1 MPLEGGQFG
10 GGVATPED
18 RKIAS
23 SFARLKRQYAD
34 PMDYD
39 AAARANE
46 GLLMNTVAGLGDGL
60 EKGVSNMLN
69 LIPDMVGYTKP
80 NGERL
85 FDIDLVDRRE
95 NNTYFDVV
103 SGITQFVSGLPIGGP
118 MAKGAT
124 KLTGYGMKA
133 LRGTDH
139 VKKAQRARQVGKSGR
154 DFKTGKRM
162 TVAQTLKQESLNGLL
177 RGYMADFAAFNGDES
192 MLLGFFKSHPEL
204 HNAYQ
209 NISSQEGWEERTSED
224 LARESILSF
233 EKAMTN
239 IGGRGIMATE
249 GALLGGF
256 FNVFWQSMKLMATR
270 TKLIQKGA
278 FGMSEK
284 AKKGAEK
291 TEAKAGEEAK
301 QSLKEEQEN
310 LGFEH
315 KPQRNLN
322 ETLNEKELKKARQ
335 EEADLARKQS
345 ELEEQIDN
353 TKGKDDDLLNRPED
367 ETVVPHEWDKV
378 PQERNKLGILKTV
391 FLKGAVHHSKE
402 YNPAIRQLAAGEKG
416 PMVESVV
423 RGVDDADIRV
433 NRNAILKEWEGV
445 TKGKPK
451 ELLAS
456 STTGTT
462 VPRAA
467 FNSASEYEAWLIARK
482 RAEIKFPKTR
492 NEKLYQQRLD
502 IHAANALKRRGIGSL
517 WKYEFDAPAG
527 MKHLEVDPKLIH
539 ERLFSG
545 GDDAARGFVKSLQ
558 QAALGKGK
566 NLNEMLLEA
575 QELINVDG
583 TMTDAGSKYFT
594 GRLMHFMSGHLK
606 KSMAVSKDDQ
616 IAKAIGWLSDDHG
629 MSAKDVLMQDV
640 INQIDNI
647 ATANNMDSLMVM
659 ERFRKGYGDW
669 KGSWDELKVGH
680 TDLEKAL
687 LEDTK
692 VMKELYVRTWAY
704 RIDQM
709 VSMKQ
714 FMKLTEKITDATPT
728 SDKAFAEFAAELK
741 RIEAK
746 LSSFQRL
753 STASGRQ
760 LAAHKSMQSL
770 DMFGGDPK
778 VMLNEIINRA
788 GGKRG
793 LTKLANR
800 LEAIMS
806 AAKKAGSEQAGEEAA
821 IGIKNLTHKSI
832 TGIDLHNEYWLNSIL
847 SGTKTQVVNTIGTAL
862 HMAYKP
868 AEGFIGAIGDRKSRR
883 FFIHQT
889 MYAANI
895 MGETI
900 KLLAALGLNK
910 GARMTRWSTEAAY
923 NEGRK
928 EIFGR
933 GTQGAGALAGGRK
946 AFRSGKSVLE
956 SRSALFDVTPTKAI
970 TGDFIPD
977 GIADAAFLG
986 QPVGR
991 WAKGML
997 DWAGEMIRLP
1007 SRFMISTDELYK
1019 QISYRSSAMA
1029 RLTGDA
1035 IEELGE
1041 GASHK
1046 ALAEHAATRFHGMI
1060 RKTGARYTPDVL
1072 QDEAWNNYAAAI
1084 AHANSSGEKL
1094 PPEFSNRDDYIYNFV
1109 DKHYDANRSTLS
1121 DFAMDWAEDVTFTRP
1136 LDTDFKR
1143 MLSHNKVNPD
1153 DKSWQQDIQDLVG
1166 RHSWMRILMP
1176 FIRTPVNLLKFP
1188 LQRIPL
1194 APSDA
1199 LIQKRGGML
1208 KKFHMRYQADMLSK
1222 DPIRAAEALG
1232 RVRTGAMLYSSLISL
1247 AAMGTVTGKGPTN
1260 ARERKLKMETGW
1272 RPYSFEIGEYY
1283 VSYARLDPFSTILG
1297 LSADMAEFL
1306 DEASEGGDIND
1317 NWINALFMSGMY
1329 ATSNNILNKS
1339 YLAGL
1344 TNILQGLMNPVGGGN
1359 YAERLL
1365 TKQATSYI
1373 PKAISQFT
1381 VVTDDPFIKE
1391 TRDLMTAM
1399 KAKIPGL
1406 ASGVEARRGI
1416 LGDKLLGTQEDM
1428 FNRMVSMVNPF
1439 SYSKIKDDEV
1449 LDTLASLQFG
1459 FTPPEAQYHG
1469 KESLDMRKFV
1479 DDKGQS
1485 AYDFFQEAIGT
1496 TRLGGENVRERMM
1509 RFIKSRQFREWTKAA
1524 QYEDW
1529 ERGTND
1535 PRVKGMKRLLQQFR
1549 GKAKAGAEKAFPELD
1564 LMLSHYRNKRNK
1576 QLRHPSSLR

>member
-10 GGVATPED
+10 GGKVTPED
-18 RKIAS
+18 SKIAQ
-23 SFARLKRQYAD
+23 SFARLKRQYSD
-34 PMDYD
+34 PVDYE

-46 GLLMNTVAGLGDGL
+46 GILMNTVAGLGHGL
-60 EKGVSNMLN
+60 QEGAENMMN
-69 LIPDMVGYTKP
+69 LLPDMIGYTRE
-80 NGERL
+80 NGDRVFQ
-85 FDIDLVDRRE
+85 FDEIDRRE
-95 NNTYFDVV
+95 NNTYFDVI
-103 SGITQFVSGLPIGGP
+103 SGVTQFVSGIPIGGP
-118 MAKGAT
+118 MARGAT
-124 KLTGYGMKA
+124 KLAGYGMKS
-133 LRGTDH
+133 LRGVDH
-139 VKKAQRARQVGKSGR
+139 VKKAQRARQVGKSGQ
-154 DFKTGKRM
+154 DFKSGQRITAM
-162 TVAQTLKQESLNGLL
+162 QTLKQESLNGLL

-192 MLLGFFKSHPEL
+192 ILLGFFKSHPEL
-204 HNAYQ
+204 HTAYQ
-209 NISSQEGWEERTSED
+209 DISSQEGWENRTSED
-224 LARESILSF
+224 LATETMGQF
-233 EKAMTN
+233 QQAMHN
-239 IGGRGIMATE
+239 IKGRGIMATE

-256 FNVFWQSMKLMATR
+256 FNVFWQSMKLAATR
-270 TKLIQKGA
+270 TKLIQRGA

-284 AKKGAEK
+284 AKKGATASERV
-291 TEAKAGEEAK
+291 AAK
-301 QSLKEEQEN
+301 QAAKSAKEGQED
-310 LGFEH
+310 LAFEH
-315 KPQRNLN
+315 KDQVNLN
-322 ETLNEKELKKARQ
+322 DPLDEDTIKQARQ

-345 ELEEQIDN
+345 ELEEEIDG
-353 TKGKDDDLLNRPED
+353 TKGNDDDLLSRPED
-367 ETVVPHEWDKV
+367 ESVVPHDWDQV
-378 PQERNKLGILKTV
+378 PQKRNKLGILRTLYDEGV
-391 FLKGAVHHSKE
+391 VHHSKA
-402 YNPAIRQLAAGEKG
+402 YNPVIRQLAAGEKG
-416 PMVESVV
+416 PMVESIV
-423 RGVDDADIRV
+423 RGIDDVDIMV
-433 NRNAILKEWEGV
+433 NRNAVNEEWLAG
-445 TKGKPK
+445 K
-451 ELLAS
+451 ELLPS
-456 STTGTT
+456 SSAGTT

-467 FNSASEYEAWLIARK
+467 FNSPLEYEAWLTARK
-482 RAEIKFPKTR
+482 RAEVKFPKTQK
-492 NEKLYQQRLD
+492 ETLYQQRLD
-502 IHAANALKRRGIGSL
+502 VHAANALKRRGIGSL

-527 MKHLEVDPKLIH
+527 MKHLEVPEEWLH
-539 ERLFSG
+539 VRLFEG
-545 GDDAARGFVKSLQ
+545 GDDAARGFIKGLQ
-558 QAALGKGK
+558 NAMEGKGK

-575 QELINVDG
+575 QQLINVDAS
-583 TMTDAGSKYFT
+583 MTDAGSKYFT

-606 KSMAVSKDDQ
+606 KHMAVKTDDQ
-616 IAKAIGWLSDDHG
+616 IAKAVGWLADDNKL
-629 MSAKDVLMQDV
+629 SAKDILMQDV

-647 ATANNMDSLMVM
+647 ATANNMDQLMVI

-680 TDLEKAL
+680 NDIEKAL

-714 FMKLTEKITDATPT
+714 FMRLVSQITDATPT
-728 SDKAFAEFAAELK
+728 GDKTFAEFASELK
-741 RIEAK
+741 RVETK

-760 LAAHKSMQSL
+760 LAAHKSIAAL
-770 DMFGGDPK
+770 NMFAGDPK
-778 VMLNEIINRA
+778 AMLSEIVNRA

-800 LEAIMS
+800 LEAIVN
-806 AAKKAGSEQAGEEAA
+806 AAKKEGSEDVAEEA
-821 IGIKNLTHKSI
+821 IVGLKNNLHKSI

-862 HMAYKP
+862 HMVYKP
-868 AEGFIGAIGDRKSRR
+868 AEGFIGAVGDKKSRR

-889 MYAANI
+889 MYAAN
-895 MGETI
+895 MMTETI
-900 KLLAALGLNK
+900 RLLGALGLNK
-910 GARMTRWSTEAAY
+910 GARMVRWSSEAAY

-928 EIFGR
+928 EIFGK
-933 GTQGAGALAGGRK
+933 GTHGAGSLAGGRK

-956 SRSALFDVTPTKAI
+956 SRSSLFDVSPTKAI
-970 TGDFIPD
+970 SGDYIPD
-977 GIADAAFLG
+977 GIANAAFMG
-986 QPVGR
+986 QPMGR

-997 DWAGEMIRLP
+997 DWAGDMIRLP

-1041 GASHK
+1041 GASRK
-1046 ALAEHAATRFHGMI
+1046 ALAEHAATRFQGMI

-1084 AHANSSGEKL
+1084 ARANESGEKL
-1094 PPEFSNRDDYIYNFV
+1094 PPEFGNRDDYISNFV
-1109 DKHYDANRSTLS
+1109 RKNYDEKRSSLS

-1143 MLSHNKVNPD
+1143 MLAHNKINPD
-1153 DKSWQQDIQDLVG
+1153 DKSWQQDIQDMVG
-1166 RHSWMRILMP
+1166 RHSWMRVIMP

-1188 LQRIPL
+1188 LQRVPF

-1199 LIQKRGGML
+1199 LIQKKGGML

-1232 RVRTGAMLYSSLISL
+1232 RVRTGAMLYTSLISL
-1247 AAMGTVTGKGPTN
+1247 AAMGTVTGKGPLN

-1272 RPYSFEIGEYY
+1272 RPYSFKVGEYY
-1283 VSYARLDPFSTILG
+1283 VQYNRLDPFATIIG
-1297 LSADMAEFL
+1297 LSADMAEFMT
-1306 DEASEGGDIND
+1306 EANEGGDIND
-1317 NWINALFMSGMY
+1317 NWVNALFMSGMY

-1365 TKQATSYI
+1365 TKQSTSYI

-1399 KAKIPGL
+1399 KAKTPGL
-1406 ASGVEARRGI
+1406 AGSVEARRGI

-1449 LDTLASLQFG
+1449 LDNLAALQFG
-1459 FTPPEAQYHG
+1459 FTPPEPQYSG
-1469 KESLDMRKFV
+1469 KEALDMRKFV
-1479 DDKGQS
+1479 DAEGRS
-1485 AYDFFQEAIGT
+1485 AYDVFQESIGT
-1496 TRLGGENVRERMM
+1496 TTLGGETIRQRMK
-1509 RFIKSRQFREWTKAA
+1509 RFINSRQFKQWTKAA
-1524 QYEDW
+1524 QHEDW

-1549 GKAKAGAEKAFPELD
+1549 GRAKANTEKAFPELE
-1564 LMLSHYRNKRNK
+1564 LMLSYYRNKRNK
-1576 QLRHPSSLR
+1576 QLRQPSTPR

>member
-1 MPLEGGQFG
+1 
-10 GGVATPED
+10 
-18 RKIAS
+18 
-23 SFARLKRQYAD
+23 
-34 PMDYD
+34 
-39 AAARANE
+39 
-46 GLLMNTVAGLGDGL
+46 
-60 EKGVSNMLN
+60 
-69 LIPDMVGYTKP
+69 
-80 NGERL
+80 
-85 FDIDLVDRRE
+85 
-95 NNTYFDVV
+95 
-103 SGITQFVSGLPIGGP
+103 
-118 MAKGAT
+118 
-124 KLTGYGMKA
+124 
-133 LRGTDH
+133 
-139 VKKAQRARQVGKSGR
+139 
-154 DFKTGKRM
+154 
-162 TVAQTLKQESLNGLL
+162 
-177 RGYMADFAAFNGDES
+177 
-192 MLLGFFKSHPEL
+192 
-204 HNAYQ
+204 
-209 NISSQEGWEERTSED
+209 
-224 LARESILSF
+224 
-233 EKAMTN
+233 
-239 IGGRGIMATE
+239 
-249 GALLGGF
+249 
-256 FNVFWQSMKLMATR
+256 
-270 TKLIQKGA
+270 
-278 FGMSEK
+278 MSEK
-284 AKKGAEK
+284 AKKGAAKSETAAEK
-291 TEAKAGEEAK
+291 QAVK
-301 QSLKEEQEN
+301 SLKEQQEE

-315 KPQRNLN
+315 KAQRNLN
-322 ETLNEKELKKARQ
+322 DPLDEVEIKKARQ

-345 ELEEQIDN
+345 ELEQEIDG
-353 TKGKDDDLLNRPED
+353 TKGSDDDLLSRPED
-367 ETVVPHEWDKV
+367 ESVVPHSWDQV
-378 PQERNKLGILKTV
+378 PQERNKLGILKSYFV
-391 FLKGAVHHSKE
+391 KGAVHHSKA
-402 YNPAIRQLAAGEKG
+402 YNPVIRQLAEGEKG
-416 PMVESVV
+416 PLVESIV
-423 RGVDDADIRV
+423 RGVDDVDIMV
-433 NRNAILKEWEGV
+433 NRNAVIDEWDGLV
-445 TKGKPK
+445 KGKHK

-456 STTGTT
+456 SSAGTT

-467 FNSASEYEAWLIARK
+467 FNNAFEYEAWLIARK
-482 RAEIKFPKTR
+482 RAEVKFPKTR

-517 WKYEFDAPAG
+517 WKYEFDAPHG
-527 MKHLEVDPKLIH
+527 MTHLEVDPKLIH
-539 ERLFSG
+539 ERLFEG
-545 GDDAARGFVKSLQ
+545 GDVAARGFIKSLQ
-558 QAALGKGK
+558 AAARGEGK

-575 QELINVDG
+575 QQLINVDN

-606 KSMAVSKDDQ
+606 KSMAVSNDDQ
-616 IAKAIGWLSDDHG
+616 IAKAIGWLADDKSL
-629 MSAKDVLMQDV
+629 SARDILMQDV

-669 KGSWDELKVGH
+669 KGSWDELSVGH
-680 TDLEKAL
+680 NDLERAL

-714 FMKLTEKITDATPT
+714 FMKLTEQITDATPT
-728 SDKAFAEFAAELK
+728 TDNIFAEFATEIK
-741 RIEAK
+741 RMESK
-746 LSSFQRL
+746 LASFQRL
-753 STASGRQ
+753 RTASGRQ
-760 LAAHKSMQSL
+760 LAAHKQMKML
-770 DMFGGDPK
+770 DMFGGDPQA
-778 VMLNEIINRA
+778 MLSEIINRA

-793 LTKLANR
+793 LTQLANR
-800 LEAIMS
+800 LEAIING
-806 AAKKAGSEQAGEEAA
+806 AKKEGSEHVAEE
-821 IGIKNLTHKSI
+821 GIVGLKNNLHKSL

-895 MGETI
+895 MTETI
-900 KLLAALGLNK
+900 KLLGALGLNK
-910 GARMTRWSTEAAY
+910 GARMVRWSTEEAY
-923 NEGRK
+923 NAGRR

-933 GTQGAGALAGGRK
+933 GTQGAGSLAGGRK

-956 SRSALFDVTPTKAI
+956 SRSSLFDVSPIRAI
-970 TGDFIPD
+970 SGDFISD

-986 QPVGR
+986 QPMGR
-991 WAKGML
+991 WVKGML
-997 DWAGEMIRLP
+997 DWAGDMIRLP

-1019 QISYRSSAMA
+1019 QISYRSSALA

-1046 ALAEHAATRFHGMI
+1046 ALAEHAATRFQGMI

-1084 AHANSSGEKL
+1084 ARANSSGEKL
-1094 PPEFSNRDDYIYNFV
+1094 PPEFGNRDDYISNFV
-1109 DKHYDANRSTLS
+1109 KKNYDPNRSTLS
-1121 DFAMDWAEDVTFTRP
+1121 DFSMDWAEDVTFTRP

-1143 MLSHNKVNPD
+1143 MLAHNKINPD
-1153 DKSWQQDIQDLVG
+1153 DPSWQQDIQDLVG
-1166 RHSWMRILMP
+1166 RHSWMRIMMP

-1188 LQRIPL
+1188 LQRIPF

-1199 LIQKRGGML
+1199 LIQRKGGML

-1232 RVRTGAMLYSSLISL
+1232 RVRTGALLYTSLISL
-1247 AAMGTVTGKGPTN
+1247 AAMGTVTGKGPMN

-1272 RPYSFEIGEYY
+1272 RPYSFKIGEYY
-1283 VSYARLDPFSTILG
+1283 VQYNRLDPFATIIG

-1306 DEASEGGDIND
+1306 DEAGETGDVND

-1329 ATSNNILNKS
+1329 AVSNNILNKS

-1344 TNILQGLMNPVGGGN
+1344 TNVLQGLMNPVGGGN

-1439 SYSKIKDDEV
+1439 AYSKIKDDEV

-1459 FTPPEAQYHG
+1459 FTPP
-1469 KESLDMRKFV
+1469 RTPIF
-1479 DDKGQS
+1479 
-1485 AYDFFQEAIGT
+1485 
-1496 TRLGGENVRERMM
+1496 
-1509 RFIKSRQFREWTKAA
+1509 W
-1524 QYEDW
+1524 
-1529 ERGTND
+1529 
-1535 PRVKGMKRLLQQFR
+1535 
-1549 GKAKAGAEKAFPELD
+1549 
-1564 LMLSHYRNKRNK
+1564 
-1576 QLRHPSSLR
+1576 